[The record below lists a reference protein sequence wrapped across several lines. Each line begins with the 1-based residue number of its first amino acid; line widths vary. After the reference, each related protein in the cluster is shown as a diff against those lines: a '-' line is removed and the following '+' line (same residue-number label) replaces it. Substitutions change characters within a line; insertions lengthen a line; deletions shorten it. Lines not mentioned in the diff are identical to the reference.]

1 MGNGSQP
8 VFFYDLSSPYA
19 YLAAYRVNDVL
30 SVATRWQPVWIWP
43 IVAAA
48 GRGWRRTGEEP
59 LARQMEVESRAA
71 DYGMP
76 ALRWPDKYLSGRKL
90 GSDAEPVNT
99 LAVMRLATFADR
111 AGVGQEFARRAYH
124 LAFAEGHDISA
135 VDDAVIEVAVDCGLD
150 AGASRAAMGD
160 REIKDA
166 LKQAT
171 EDAIGRGVFG
181 LPTIAVGDQVFWG
194 DDRLEDAAAAFAT
207 A

>member
-30 SVATRWQPVWIWP
+30 PVATRWQPVWIWP

-48 GRGWRRTGEEP
+48 GREWRRTGEET
-59 LARQMEVESRAA
+59 LARQMEVERRAA

-76 ALRWPDKYLSGRKL
+76 ALRWPDKYLSGREL
-90 GSDAEPVNT
+90 GMDAEPVNT

-135 VDDAVIEVAVDCGLD
+135 GGD
-150 AGASRAAMGD
+150 AGIGGGGGGGLGARAARAG
-160 REIKDA
+160 
-166 LKQAT
+166 
-171 EDAIGRGVFG
+171 GGG
-181 LPTIAVGDQVFWG
+181 
-194 DDRLEDAAAAFAT
+194 
-207 A
+207 